1 MTGLSDASC
10 SGECAQGY
18 YCAAG
23 SVSATAAACAEGS
36 YGGATGLVA
45 QAECT
50 VCPVGTYCFAGSTVA
65 TNCSKGTYAAAE
77 GSQLCDACPEG
88 TYQGEEGAS
97 SCSECDDGFT
107 CPEGSV
113 MQIPVSCEPGTYLEL

>member
-1 MTGLSDASC
+1 MEGTS
-10 SGECAQGY
+10 
-18 YCAAG
+18 AALPCG
-23 SVSATAAACAEGS
+23 GGT
-36 YGGATGLVA
+36 YGGATGLVE

-50 VCPVGTYCFAGSTVA
+50 VCPAGTYCFAGSTAA
-65 TNCSKGTYAAAE
+65 TSCSKGTYAAAE

-97 SCSECDDGFT
+97 ACSECDDGFT